1 MFPRGAG
8 TVHGSKSARV
18 GQRDADGAD
27 HGALHGRRL
36 HAAAA
41 DCSQWAL
48 CDGAVG
54 RWDNQGALERSTV
67 GRAEQ
72 SGDLCADGYAAVD
85 CRHPNAGQWD
95 VAVPGEDEMNL
106 DFPFHFSR
114 SRVDGRGRAAMTDDD
129 DHLRDMIE
137 QFLFTNPGE
146 RLNRPDF
153 GSGLLQ
159 MVFAGN
165 SPELAAAL
173 QFTVQAGL
181 QRWLGDLIAIERL
194 DVTNK
199 DGELSIHIH
208 YLVRR
213 TNEPRTAQF
222 VRKV

>member
-1 MFPRGAG
+1 MFPRRAG
-8 TVHGSKSARV
+8 TAHGSKSARV

-27 HGALHGRRL
+27 HGALRGRGMY
-36 HAAAA
+36 AAAA
-41 DCSQWAL
+41 DRSQWAL
-48 CDGAVG
+48 CDGAMG
-54 RWDNQGALERSTV
+54 RWDDQGPVERATV
-67 GRAEQ
+67 GNTEQ
-72 SGDLCADGYAAVD
+72 SGYLCAYGHAAVD
-85 CRHPNAGQWD
+85 CRHPNASQRD
-95 VAVPGEDEMNL
+95 VTGEDVMNL

-114 SRVDGRGRAAMTDDD
+114 SQVDGRGRAATTDDD

-146 RLNRPDF
+146 RVNRPDF

-194 DVTNK
+194 DVANK
-199 DGELSIHIH
+199 DGELSIHIQ